1 MDRRTFNHVLA
12 GAATTSL
19 LGGCASLGR
28 PSGKT
33 VLYQSVDET
42 LTQWDVD
49 VDAATLTRRGS
60 IKLPSAMQYAWPH
73 PSHRYLY
80 ASTSDAA
87 TGGNQVHRLCALAV
101 GADGAV
107 SMHGEPAILAIRPIH
122 NSVDATGGYALT
134 AYNNP
139 ARATVHHINADGTLG
154 SPITQPAGLDFGI
167 FAHQIRTTP
176 TNHSVVL
183 VTRGVNATASKPE
196 DPGALRLFR
205 FQEGQLS
212 PLQVIQVGGRGG
224 LGYGPRHLD
233 FHPKQPWVYVSLERQ
248 NQLHMHRRTAD
259 SFVPEPDFIKPT
271 TTEDSSKPSLTLA
284 GPIHV
289 HPAGHTVYVSNR
301 ASATVAYEGQQVF
314 AGGQNSI
321 VVFSINPSTGEPAAV
336 QHADP
341 QGFHVRTFTIDPS
354 GRLLIAA
361 TMVEML
367 VRDGNTV
374 RHVPGGLT
382 VFRIAPDGRLDFV
395 RKYDI
400 EIPAPAQQLWVGA
413 MALPT

>member
-1 MDRRTFNHVLA
+1 MDRRTFNQVLA

-19 LGGCASLGR
+19 LGGCATMGR
-28 PSGKT
+28 SSGKI

-49 VDAATLTRRGS
+49 VEAATLTRRGS
-60 IKLPSAMQYAWPH
+60 IKLPSTMQYAWPH

-80 ASTSDAA
+80 ASTSDQA
-87 TGGNQVHRLCALAV
+87 TDNKIHRLCALTV
-101 GADGAV
+101 GTDGAL
-107 SMHGEPAILAIRPIH
+107 SMHGEPATLAIRPIH
-122 NSVDATGGYALT
+122 NSVDATGAYALT

-139 ARATVHHINADGTLG
+139 ARGTVHHINADGSLG
-154 SPITQPAGLDFGI
+154 SLIMQPVGLDFGI

-183 VTRGVNATASKPE
+183 VTRGVSATATKPE

-233 FHPKQPWVYVSLERQ
+233 FHPVQPWVYVSLERE
-248 NQLHMHRRTAD
+248 NQLHMHRRTGD
-259 SFVPEPDFIKPT
+259 TFVPEPDFIKVT
-271 TTEDSSKPSLTLA
+271 TVEDSSNPALTLA

-301 ASATVAYEGQQVF
+301 ASNTVAYQGKQVF

-321 VVFSINPSTGEPAAV
+321 GVFSINPHTGEPTAI

-341 QGFHVRTFTIDPS
+341 QSFHVRTFTIDPS

-361 TMVEML
+361 STVEML
-367 VRDGNTV
+367 VREGDTV
-374 RHVPGGLT
+374 RHVAGGLT
-382 VFRIAPDGRLDFV
+382 VFRIAADGRLSFV
-395 RKYDI
+395 RKYDV
-400 EIPAPAQQLWVGA
+400 EIPAPAQQLWIGA